1 MSGPVHKIDL
11 GKPIAYADFKAQP
24 ETLQKEYVKNILANY
39 KVGMSAIA
47 ELLGIPVST
56 CTSRLHK
63 LGFSFPRGFK
73 PVREDLERFRE
84 DFGLTE
90 RIAPTKKM
98 TLENVQLCFT
108 GIFDAGQ
115 LRAFVPENQ
124 LCRISIAV
132 EVVEPEPSATEPATV
147 ESA

>member
-1 MSGPVHKIDL
+1 
-11 GKPIAYADFKAQP
+11 
-24 ETLQKEYVKNILANY
+24 
-39 KVGMSAIA
+39 
-47 ELLGIPVST
+47 
-56 CTSRLHK
+56 
-63 LGFSFPRGFK
+63 
-73 PVREDLERFRE
+73 
-84 DFGLTE
+84 
-90 RIAPTKKM
+90 M

-108 GIFDAGQ
+108 GIFDAGQLAKQ